1 MAMDKLPRFTGPQ
14 LRQVR
19 SLIRK
24 RCCNFDGGAC
34 LIFDDHY
41 CNICPQ
47 WHSGAPVC
55 KWFRYAVLPN
65 DPVLETA
72 LLNGIRPTR
81 RCAVCGAAFVPGSN
95 RAKYCARCAV
105 KRRQEKEAVRL
116 HNRYLQSRI

>member
-1 MAMDKLPRFTGPQ
+1 MDKLPRFNGPQ

-34 LIFDDHY
+34 LIFDV
-41 CNICPQ
+41 CPQ
-47 WHSGAPVC
+47 WHSGALVC

-65 DPVLETA
+65 DPALETA
-72 LLNGIRPTR
+72 LLNGICPTR
-81 RCAVCGAAFVPGSN
+81 RCAVCGAVFLPGSN
-95 RAKYCARCAV
+95 RAKYCPRCAV

>member
-1 MAMDKLPRFTGPQ
+1 MGKLPRFTGPQ

-24 RCCNFDGGAC
+24 RCCNFDGGVC
-34 LIFDDHY
+34 LLFDDPH

-47 WHSGAPVC
+47 WYSGALVC
-55 KWFRYAVLPN
+55 KWFRSAVLPN
-65 DPVLETA
+65 DPALETS

-81 RCAVCGAAFVPGSN
+81 RCAVCGAAFGPGSN

-105 KRRQEKEAVRL
+105 KRRQEKEAIRL
-116 HNRYLQSRI
+116 HNRYLKSRI